1 MVVGK
6 EVATVQVELSA
17 TINSPT
23 VIGVIVIG
31 VIVSVSSFRCH
42 RFDVI
47 DDSSIERFSQTM
59 KAFTSFSLSVYVI
72 FAERL
77 RHFR

>member
-31 VIVSVSSFRCH
+31 VIVIAVIVSVSSM
-42 RFDVI
+42 
-47 DDSSIERFSQTM
+47 T
-59 KAFTSFSLSVYVI
+59 AALSVSVKP
-72 FAERL
+72 
-77 RHFR
+77 